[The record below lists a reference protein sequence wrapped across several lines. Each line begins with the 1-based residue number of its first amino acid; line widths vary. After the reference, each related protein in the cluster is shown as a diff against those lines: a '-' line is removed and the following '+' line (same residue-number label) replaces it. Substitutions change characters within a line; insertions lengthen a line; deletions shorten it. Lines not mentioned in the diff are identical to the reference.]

1 MQEVKRL
8 VKMLET
14 TPKRSGIGGFLAGLV
29 RKQIFIP
36 IAALFILVIFNLIA
50 DPSFF
55 NITLSQNSAGDP
67 VLSGYLITILDNASE
82 LAILAIG
89 MTLVT
94 AASGG
99 QDISV
104 GAGIALA
111 GSVVLRV
118 LCGENSRPE
127 TLQAPIIVAFLVA
140 CVVAMLFGSFN
151 GILVAYFKIQPMV
164 ATLIL
169 FTAGRS
175 IAAWINNNE
184 LPIINDPSFGYFG
197 NFIPGIPI
205 PTPIFIAVI
214 CMIITALVLKFTKI
228 GLYTQSV
235 GINAKSARLNGINPE
250 FIKFI
255 TYVILGFCVAV
266 AGFIKV
272 SRISSINYSVI
283 AKDIEMDAILAVAL
297 GGNALSGGKFN
308 MAASILGAYV
318 IQFLTTTLYKFN
330 VNASA
335 LPAYKAV
342 VVIILV
348 VLSAPVVREKLTAL
362 KKKITAPKAT
372 VKEAKQ

>member
-1 MQEVKRL
+1 MPKKRQKEVRA
-8 VKMLET
+8 
-14 TPKRSGIGGFLAGLV
+14 LAKKFTFN
-29 RKQIFIP
+29 KQLLIP
-36 IAALFILVIFNLIA
+36 IAAILALALFNLIV

-55 NITLSQNSAGDP
+55 KVTLGTNSAGNP
-67 VLSGYLITILDNASE
+67 VLSGYLVTILDYGSE

-104 GAGIALA
+104 GATIAIA
-111 GSVVLRV
+111 GSVILRV
-118 LCGENSRPE
+118 LCGTNSRPE

-140 CVVAMLFGSFN
+140 CVVAMLFGAFN

-184 LPIINDPSFGYFG
+184 LPIISEPSFSYFG
-197 NFIPGIPI
+197 GYIPGIPI
-205 PTPIFIAVI
+205 PTPFFIAMICVI
-214 CMIITALVLKFTKI
+214 VIMLVLKFTTL

-235 GINAKSARLNGINPE
+235 GINGSSSRLNGINPQ
-250 FIKFI
+250 FIKFL
-255 TYVILGFCVAV
+255 TFVILGLCVAV
-266 AGFIKV
+266 AGLIKV
-272 SRISSINYSVI
+272 SRLSTINYSVI

-308 MAASILGAYV
+308 MTASILGAYV
-318 IQFLTTTLYKFN
+318 IQFLTTTLYKMN
-330 VNASA
+330 VNSDA
-335 LPAYKAV
+335 LSAYKAV

-348 VLSAPVVREKLTAL
+348 VLSTPVVRKKLSQLWTKL
-362 KKKITAPKAT
+362 APK
-372 VKEAKQ
+372 KEVA